1 MITSTNI
8 TRKLFNIQEYHRLIE
23 LGFLTENDRIELI
36 RGELMQMAAKETP
49 HSSCTSSLVNELVV
63 LLYNKAIVRGQEP
76 ISLPPN
82 SEPEPDVVIARYRP
96 DRYSSKHPSVE
107 DIILVAEVSDSTLKY
122 DTQEK
127 LTLYAESKIANYWIF
142 NLIANCLEV
151 YTQPFQDLQGNFNYA
166 TKQIYLPNAIVNIP
180 EFPDLSLNL
189 SVVFPLN
196 N

>member
-1 MITSTNI
+1 MITSTNV

-23 LGFLTENDRIELI
+23 LGFLTENERIELI
-36 RGELMQMAAKETP
+36 RGELIQMAAKGTP
-49 HSSCTSSLVNELVV
+49 HSSCTSSVVNELVV
-63 LLYNKAIVRGQEP
+63 LLYNQAIIRGQEP

-82 SEPEPDVVIARYRP
+82 SEPEPDVVIARYRA

-127 LTLYAESKIANYWIF
+127 LTLYAESQIANYWIF
-142 NLIANCLEV
+142 NLVANCLEV

-166 TKQIYLPNAIVNIP
+166 NKQIYLPNTIVNIP
-180 EFPDLSLNL
+180 EFPDISLNL
-189 SVVFPLN
+189 SLIFPLIS
-196 N
+196 